1 MAGRRIA
8 QLALRP
14 GVVDF
19 IDAAL
24 AREVLEFAMEEVTVD
39 EHLAG
44 RTVRDLRQLGLFT
57 LAVRHGPAQFER
69 RRSTSG
75 PSNAASGSSWR
86 GRSPR
91 CAPSATRADAGPA
104 RPPEGS
110 LNCGW
115 RRGAGVRLRP

>member
-24 AREVLEFAMEEVTVD
+24 AREGLEFAMEEVTVD

-57 LAVRHGPAQFER
+57 LAVRHGPAQFEPAPVDER
-69 RRSTSG
+69 
-75 PSNAASGSSWR
+75 AFER
-86 GRSPR
+86 GEWLIL
-91 CAPSATRADAGPA
+91 AGPVA
-104 RPPEGS
+104 AMRALGDQ
-110 LNCGW
+110 G
-115 RRGAGVRLRP
+115 